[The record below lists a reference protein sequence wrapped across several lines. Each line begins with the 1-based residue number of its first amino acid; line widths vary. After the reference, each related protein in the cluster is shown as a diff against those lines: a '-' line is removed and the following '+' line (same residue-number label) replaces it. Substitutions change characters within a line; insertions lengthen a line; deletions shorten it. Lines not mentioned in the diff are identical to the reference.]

1 MREIE
6 ITKQLID
13 KTAVSLKLCYKI
25 LTLIHKNMEH
35 IQRSFFESRENWQ
48 TKKLSKPNN
57 TIRVASLFSGIGA
70 FEQALKIL
78 GIKTKIVLACDNDEF
93 VKKSFFSNYKI
104 EEKNWFDDI
113 QKVNGTKFKNK
124 VDLLVGG
131 APCQSFSMVGKR
143 LGLKDTRGNLTLHF
157 IKKINE
163 IKPKVF
169 IFENV
174 RSLLSVDNGEAWK
187 IVYNKFRQTG
197 YTFYYDKLNAK
208 DFGVPQNRERLFVIG
223 FKYKQNFSFPQP
235 IKLKNTMQDY
245 LEGKFDKKF
254 YLPPKGVAFVTK
266 NKNLKKRYTQVNG
279 KIALCQKRNQQFNWH
294 GDFVQVKKSNIKKYI
309 LSDKVKKYVLS
320 SGTKGFYSKPEIDL
334 EIARPLI
341 STMHK
346 MHRSGVDN
354 YISLKKGKI
363 RKLTPRECLRLMG
376 FPDTFE
382 QVVSDTQLYRQTGN
396 SIVVNII
403 IALFK
408 EIDISKYGIK

>member
-1 MREIE
+1 MENI
-6 ITKQLID
+6 Q
-13 KTAVSLKLCYKI
+13 
-25 LTLIHKNMEH
+25 KN
-35 IQRSFFESRENWQ
+35 FFESKENWE
-48 TKKLSKPNN
+48 TKKFSKPRN

-78 GIKTKIVLACDNDEF
+78 GLKSKIVLACDNDQF
-93 VKKSFFSNYKI
+93 VKKSFFANYEI
-104 EEKNWFDDI
+104 EEKNWFNDI
-113 QKVNGTKFKNK
+113 QEVNGTKFKNK

-143 LGLKDTRGNLTLHF
+143 LGLKDNRGNLTLHF

-174 RSLLSVDNGEAWK
+174 RALLSVDNGDAWK
-187 IVYNKFRQTG
+187 IIYNKFRQTG
-197 YTFYYDKLNAK
+197 YTFYYETLNAK
-208 DFGVPQNRERLFVIG
+208 NFGIPQNRERLFVIG
-223 FKYKQNFSFPQP
+223 FRNNQNFSFPQP
-235 IKLKNTMQDY
+235 IKLKSTMQDY
-245 LEGKFDKKF
+245 LEGQFDKKF

-266 NKNLKKRYTQVNG
+266 NKNLKKKYTQVNG

-294 GDFVQVKKSNIKKYI
+294 GDFIQVKKTDIKKYI
-309 LSDKVKKYVLS
+309 LSNKVKKYVLS
-320 SGTKGFYSKPEIDL
+320 TGTKGFYSKPEIDL
-334 EIARPLI
+334 EIARPLV

-376 FPDTFE
+376 FPDTFK

-403 IALFK
+403 IALLK
-408 EIDISKYGIK
+408 EMDISKFGIK

>member
-1 MREIE
+1 MENI
-6 ITKQLID
+6 Q
-13 KTAVSLKLCYKI
+13 
-25 LTLIHKNMEH
+25 KN
-35 IQRSFFESRENWQ
+35 FFESKENWE
-48 TKKLSKPNN
+48 TKKFSKPRN

-70 FEQALKIL
+70 FEQALKTL
-78 GIKTKIVLACDNDEF
+78 GLKSKIVLACDNDQF
-93 VKKSFFSNYKI
+93 VKKSFFANYEI
-104 EEKNWFDDI
+104 EEKNWFNDI
-113 QKVNGTKFKNK
+113 QEVNGTKFKNK
-124 VDLLVGG
+124 IDLLVGG

-143 LGLKDTRGNLTLHF
+143 LGLKDNRGNLTLHF

-174 RSLLSVDNGEAWK
+174 RALLSVDNGDAWK
-187 IVYNKFRQTG
+187 IIYNKFRQTG
-197 YTFYYDKLNAK
+197 YTFYYETLNAK
-208 DFGVPQNRERLFVIG
+208 NFGIPQNRERLFVIG
-223 FKYKQNFSFPQP
+223 FRNNQNFSFPQP
-235 IKLKNTMQDY
+235 IKLNSTMQDY
-245 LEGKFDKKF
+245 LEGQFDKKF

-266 NKNLKKRYTQVNG
+266 NKNLKKKYTQVNG

-294 GDFVQVKKSNIKKYI
+294 GDFIQVKKSDIKKYI
-309 LSDKVKKYVLS
+309 LSNKVKKYVLS
-320 SGTKGFYSKPEIDL
+320 TGTKGFYSKPEIDL
-334 EIARPLI
+334 EIARPLV

-376 FPDTFE
+376 FPDTFK

-403 IALFK
+403 IALLK
-408 EIDISKYGIK
+408 EMDISKFSIK

>member
-1 MREIE
+1 
-6 ITKQLID
+6 
-13 KTAVSLKLCYKI
+13 
-25 LTLIHKNMEH
+25 MED
-35 IQRSFFESRENWQ
+35 IQRSFFENRENWQ

-57 TIRVASLFSGIGA
+57 TVRVASLFSGIGA

-78 GIKTKIVLACDNDEF
+78 GMKTKIVLACDNDEF

-124 VDLLVGG
+124 IDLLVGG

-174 RSLLSVDNGEAWK
+174 RALLSVDNGEAWK
-187 IVYNKFRQTG
+187 IVYNKFKQTG

-208 DFGVPQNRERLFVIG
+208 DFGIPQNRERLFVIG
-223 FKYKQNFSFPQP
+223 FKNKQNFSFPKP
-235 IKLKNTMQDY
+235 IKLNNTMQDY

-376 FPDTFE
+376 FPDNFK

-403 IALFK
+403 VALLK
-408 EIDISKYGIK
+408 EMDISKFGKI

>member
-1 MREIE
+1 M
-6 ITKQLID
+6 
-13 KTAVSLKLCYKI
+13 
-25 LTLIHKNMEH
+25 KN
-35 IQRSFFESRENWQ
+35 IQKNFFESSENWQ
-48 TKKLSKPNN
+48 TKKFSKPNS

-70 FEQALKIL
+70 FEQALDIL
-78 GIKTKIVLACDNDEF
+78 GLKSKIVLACDNDQF
-93 VKKSFFSNYKI
+93 VKKSFFANYEI
-104 EEKNWFDDI
+104 NEKNWFDDVQEI
-113 QKVNGTKFKNK
+113 NGTKFKNK

-174 RSLLSVDNGEAWK
+174 RALLSVDNGDAWK
-187 IVYNKFRQTG
+187 IIYNKFKQTG
-197 YTFYYDKLNAK
+197 YTFYYNTLNAK
-208 DFGVPQNRERLFVIG
+208 NFGIPQNRERLFVIG
-223 FKYKQNFSFPQP
+223 FKNKQNFLFPQP

-245 LEGKFDKKF
+245 LEGQFDKKF

-334 EIARPLI
+334 EIARPLV

-376 FPDTFE
+376 FPDTFK

-396 SIVVNII
+396 SIVVNIV
-403 IALFK
+403 IALLK
-408 EIDISKYGIK
+408 EIDISKFGIK

>member
-1 MREIE
+1 MENI
-6 ITKQLID
+6 Q
-13 KTAVSLKLCYKI
+13 
-25 LTLIHKNMEH
+25 KN
-35 IQRSFFESRENWQ
+35 FFESKENWE
-48 TKKLSKPNN
+48 TKKFSKPRN

-78 GIKTKIVLACDNDEF
+78 GLKSKIVLACDNDQF
-93 VKKSFFSNYKI
+93 VKKSFFANYEI
-104 EEKNWFDDI
+104 EEKNWFNDI
-113 QKVNGTKFKNK
+113 QEVNGTKFKNK

-143 LGLKDTRGNLTLHF
+143 LGLKDNRGNLTLHF

-174 RSLLSVDNGEAWK
+174 RALLSVDNGDAWK
-187 IVYNKFRQTG
+187 IIYNKFRQTG
-197 YTFYYDKLNAK
+197 YTFYYETLNAK
-208 DFGVPQNRERLFVIG
+208 NFGIPQNRERLFVIG
-223 FKYKQNFSFPQP
+223 FRNNQNFSFPQP
-235 IKLKNTMQDY
+235 IKLKSTMQDY
-245 LEGKFDKKF
+245 LEGQFDKKF

-266 NKNLKKRYTQVNG
+266 NKNLKKKYTQVNG

-294 GDFVQVKKSNIKKYI
+294 GDFIQVKKTDIKKYI
-309 LSDKVKKYVLS
+309 LSNKVKKYVLS
-320 SGTKGFYSKPEIDL
+320 TGTKGFYSKPEIDL
-334 EIARPLI
+334 EIARPLV

-376 FPDTFE
+376 FPDTFK

-403 IALFK
+403 MALLK
-408 EIDISKYGIK
+408 EMDISKFSIK

>member
-1 MREIE
+1 M
-6 ITKQLID
+6 
-13 KTAVSLKLCYKI
+13 
-25 LTLIHKNMEH
+25 IHKNVENV
-35 IQRSFFESRENWQ
+35 QKSFFENKENWE
-48 TKKLSKPNN
+48 TRKLSKPKS

-78 GIKTKIVLACDNDEF
+78 GLKSKIVLACDNDQF
-93 VKKSFFSNYKI
+93 VKESFFANYEI
-104 EEKNWFDDI
+104 EEKNWFDDV
-113 QKVNGTKFKNK
+113 QKINGTKFKNK

-174 RSLLSVDNGEAWK
+174 RALLSVDNGEAWK
-187 IVYNKFRQTG
+187 IIYNKFRQTG
-197 YTFYYDKLNAK
+197 YNFYYDKLNAK
-208 DFGVPQNRERLFVIG
+208 NFGIPQNRERLFVVG
-223 FKYKQNFSFPQP
+223 FKNKQNFLFPQP
-235 IKLKNTMQDY
+235 IKLKNSMQDF
-245 LEGKFDKKF
+245 LEGQFDKKF

-334 EIARPLI
+334 EIARPLV

-376 FPDTFE
+376 FPDTFK

-403 IALFK
+403 IALLK
-408 EIDISKYGIK
+408 EMDISKFGTK

>member
-1 MREIE
+1 MENI
-6 ITKQLID
+6 Q
-13 KTAVSLKLCYKI
+13 
-25 LTLIHKNMEH
+25 KN
-35 IQRSFFESRENWQ
+35 FFESKENWEI
-48 TKKLSKPNN
+48 KKFSKPRN

-78 GIKTKIVLACDNDEF
+78 GLKSKIVLACDNDQF
-93 VKKSFFSNYKI
+93 VKKSFFANYEI
-104 EEKNWFDDI
+104 EEKNWFNDI
-113 QKVNGTKFKNK
+113 QEVSGTKFKNK

-143 LGLKDTRGNLTLHF
+143 LGLKDNRGNLTLHF

-174 RSLLSVDNGEAWK
+174 RALLSVDNGDAWK
-187 IVYNKFRQTG
+187 IIYNKFKQTG
-197 YTFYYDKLNAK
+197 YTFYYETLNAK
-208 DFGVPQNRERLFVIG
+208 NFGIPQNRERLFVIG
-223 FKYKQNFSFPQP
+223 FRNNQNFSFPQP
-235 IKLKNTMQDY
+235 IKLKSTMQDY
-245 LEGKFDKKF
+245 LEGQFDKKF

-266 NKNLKKRYTQVNG
+266 NKNLKKKYTQVNG

-294 GDFVQVKKSNIKKYI
+294 GDFIQVKKTDIKKYI
-309 LSDKVKKYVLS
+309 LSNKVKKYVLS
-320 SGTKGFYSKPEIDL
+320 TGTKGFYSKPEIDL
-334 EIARPLI
+334 EIARPLV

-376 FPDTFE
+376 FPDTFK

-403 IALFK
+403 IALLK
-408 EIDISKYGIK
+408 EMDISKFGIK

>member
-1 MREIE
+1 M
-6 ITKQLID
+6 
-13 KTAVSLKLCYKI
+13 
-25 LTLIHKNMEH
+25 IHKNMKNT
-35 IQRSFFESRENWQ
+35 QKSFFESRENWE
-48 TKKLSKPNN
+48 TKKFSKLSS

-78 GIKTKIVLACDNDEF
+78 GLKSKIVLACDNDPF
-93 VKKSFFSNYKI
+93 VKQSFFANYEI
-104 EEKNWFDDI
+104 EEKNWFDDV
-113 QKVNGTKFKNK
+113 QKINGTKFKNK

-174 RSLLSVDNGEAWK
+174 RALLSVDNGEAWK
-187 IVYNKFRQTG
+187 IIYNKFKQTG

-208 DFGVPQNRERLFVIG
+208 NFGIPQNRERLFVIG
-223 FKYKQNFSFPQP
+223 FKNKQNFLFPQP
-235 IKLKNTMQDY
+235 VKLKNNMQDL
-245 LEGKFDKKF
+245 LEGEFDKKF

-266 NKNLKKRYTQVNG
+266 NKNLKKRYTQING

-334 EIARPLI
+334 EIARPLV

-376 FPDTFE
+376 FPDTFK

-403 IALFK
+403 IALLK
-408 EIDISKYGIK
+408 EMDISKFGTK

>member
-1 MREIE
+1 MENI
-6 ITKQLID
+6 Q
-13 KTAVSLKLCYKI
+13 
-25 LTLIHKNMEH
+25 KN
-35 IQRSFFESRENWQ
+35 FFESKENWE
-48 TKKLSKPNN
+48 TKKFSKPRN

-78 GIKTKIVLACDNDEF
+78 GLKSKIVLACDNDQF
-93 VKKSFFSNYKI
+93 VKKSFFANYEI
-104 EEKNWFDDI
+104 EEKNWFNDI
-113 QKVNGTKFKNK
+113 QEVSGTKFKNK

-143 LGLKDTRGNLTLHF
+143 LGLKDNRGNLTLHF

-174 RSLLSVDNGEAWK
+174 RALLSVDNGDAWK
-187 IVYNKFRQTG
+187 IIYNKFRQTG
-197 YTFYYDKLNAK
+197 YTFYYETLNAK
-208 DFGVPQNRERLFVIG
+208 NFGIPQNRERLFVIG
-223 FKYKQNFSFPQP
+223 FRNNQNFSFPQP
-235 IKLKNTMQDY
+235 IKLKSTMQDY
-245 LEGKFDKKF
+245 LEGQFDKKF

-266 NKNLKKRYTQVNG
+266 NKNLKKKYTQVNG

-294 GDFVQVKKSNIKKYI
+294 GDFIQVKKTDIKKYI
-309 LSDKVKKYVLS
+309 LSNKVKKYVLS
-320 SGTKGFYSKPEIDL
+320 TGTKGFYSKPEIDL
-334 EIARPLI
+334 EIARPLV

-376 FPDTFE
+376 FPDTFR

-403 IALFK
+403 IALLK
-408 EIDISKYGIK
+408 EMDISKFSIK

>member
-1 MREIE
+1 MENI
-6 ITKQLID
+6 Q
-13 KTAVSLKLCYKI
+13 
-25 LTLIHKNMEH
+25 KN
-35 IQRSFFESRENWQ
+35 FFESKENWE
-48 TKKLSKPNN
+48 TKKFSKPRN

-78 GIKTKIVLACDNDEF
+78 GLKSKIVLACDNDQF
-93 VKKSFFSNYKI
+93 VKKSFFANYEI
-104 EEKNWFDDI
+104 EEKNWFNDI
-113 QKVNGTKFKNK
+113 QEVNGTKFKNK

-143 LGLKDTRGNLTLHF
+143 LGLKDNRGNLTLHF

-174 RSLLSVDNGEAWK
+174 RALLSVDNGDAWK
-187 IVYNKFRQTG
+187 IIYNKFRQTG
-197 YTFYYDKLNAK
+197 YTFYYETLNAK
-208 DFGVPQNRERLFVIG
+208 NFGIPQNRERLFVIG
-223 FKYKQNFSFPQP
+223 FKNNQNFSFPQS
-235 IKLKNTMQDY
+235 IKLKSTMQDY
-245 LEGKFDKKF
+245 LEGQFDKKF

-266 NKNLKKRYTQVNG
+266 NKNLKKKYTQVNG

-294 GDFVQVKKSNIKKYI
+294 GDFIQVKKSDIKKYI
-309 LSDKVKKYVLS
+309 LSNKVKKYVLS
-320 SGTKGFYSKPEIDL
+320 TGTKGFYSKPEIDL
-334 EIARPLI
+334 EIARPLV

-376 FPDTFE
+376 FPDTFK

-403 IALFK
+403 IALLK
-408 EIDISKYGIK
+408 EMDISKFGIK

>member
-1 MREIE
+1 MENI
-6 ITKQLID
+6 Q
-13 KTAVSLKLCYKI
+13 
-25 LTLIHKNMEH
+25 KN
-35 IQRSFFESRENWQ
+35 FFESKENWE
-48 TKKLSKPNN
+48 TKKFSKPRN

-70 FEQALKIL
+70 FEQALIIL
-78 GIKTKIVLACDNDEF
+78 GLKSKIVLACDNDQF
-93 VKKSFFSNYKI
+93 VKKSFFANYEI
-104 EEKNWFDDI
+104 EEKNWFNDI
-113 QKVNGTKFKNK
+113 QEVNGTKFKNK

-143 LGLKDTRGNLTLHF
+143 LGLKDNRGNLTLHF

-174 RSLLSVDNGEAWK
+174 RALLSVDNGDAWK
-187 IVYNKFRQTG
+187 IIYNKFRQTG
-197 YTFYYDKLNAK
+197 YTFYYETLNAK
-208 DFGVPQNRERLFVIG
+208 NFGIPQNRERLFVIG
-223 FKYKQNFSFPQP
+223 FRNNQNFSFPQP
-235 IKLKNTMQDY
+235 IKLKSTMQDY
-245 LEGKFDKKF
+245 LEGQFDKKF

-266 NKNLKKRYTQVNG
+266 NKNLKKKYTQVNG

-294 GDFVQVKKSNIKKYI
+294 GDFIQVKKTDIKKYI
-309 LSDKVKKYVLS
+309 LSNKVKKYVLS
-320 SGTKGFYSKPEIDL
+320 TGTKGFYSKPEIDL
-334 EIARPLI
+334 EIARPLV

-376 FPDTFE
+376 FPDTFK

-403 IALFK
+403 IALLK
-408 EIDISKYGIK
+408 EMDISKFSIK

>member
-1 MREIE
+1 MENI
-6 ITKQLID
+6 Q
-13 KTAVSLKLCYKI
+13 
-25 LTLIHKNMEH
+25 KN
-35 IQRSFFESRENWQ
+35 FFESKENWE
-48 TKKLSKPNN
+48 TKKFSKPRN

-78 GIKTKIVLACDNDEF
+78 GLKSKIVLACDNDQF
-93 VKKSFFSNYKI
+93 VKKSFFANYKI
-104 EEKNWFDDI
+104 EEKNWFNDI
-113 QKVNGTKFKNK
+113 QEVNGTKFKNK

-143 LGLKDTRGNLTLHF
+143 LGLKDNRGNLTLHF

-174 RSLLSVDNGEAWK
+174 RALLSVDNGDAWK
-187 IVYNKFRQTG
+187 IIYNKFRQTG
-197 YTFYYDKLNAK
+197 YTFYYETLNAK
-208 DFGVPQNRERLFVIG
+208 YFGIPQNRERLFVIG
-223 FKYKQNFSFPQP
+223 FRNNQNFSFPQP
-235 IKLKNTMQDY
+235 IKLKSTMQDY
-245 LEGKFDKKF
+245 LEGQFDKKF

-266 NKNLKKRYTQVNG
+266 NKNLKKKYTQVNG

-294 GDFVQVKKSNIKKYI
+294 GDFIQVKKTDIKKYI
-309 LSDKVKKYVLS
+309 LSNKVKKYVLS
-320 SGTKGFYSKPEIDL
+320 TGTKGFYSKPEIDL
-334 EIARPLI
+334 EIARPLV

-376 FPDTFE
+376 FPDTFK

-403 IALFK
+403 IALLK
-408 EIDISKYGIK
+408 EMDISKFSIK

>member
-1 MREIE
+1 MVYLR
-6 ITKQLID
+6 KN
-13 KTAVSLKLCYKI
+13 
-25 LTLIHKNMEH
+25 LIHKKMKN
-35 IQRSFFESRENWQ
+35 IQKNFFESSENWQ
-48 TKKLSKPNN
+48 TKKFSKPNS

-70 FEQALKIL
+70 FEQALDIL
-78 GIKTKIVLACDNDEF
+78 GLKSKIVLACDNDQF
-93 VKKSFFSNYKI
+93 VKKSFFANYEI
-104 EEKNWFDDI
+104 NEKNWFDDVQEI
-113 QKVNGTKFKNK
+113 NGTKFKNK

-174 RSLLSVDNGEAWK
+174 RALLSVDNGDAWK
-187 IVYNKFRQTG
+187 IIYNKFKQTG
-197 YTFYYDKLNAK
+197 YTFYYNTLNAK
-208 DFGVPQNRERLFVIG
+208 NFGIPQNRERLFVIG
-223 FKYKQNFSFPQP
+223 FKNKQNFLFPQP

-245 LEGKFDKKF
+245 LEGEFDKKF

-294 GDFVQVKKSNIKKYI
+294 GDFIQVKKSDIKKYI

-320 SGTKGFYSKPEIDL
+320 TGTKGFYSKPEIDL
-334 EIARPLI
+334 EIARPLV

-376 FPDTFE
+376 FPDTFK

-396 SIVVNII
+396 SIVVNIV
-403 IALFK
+403 IALLK
-408 EIDISKYGIK
+408 EMDISKFGIK

>member
-1 MREIE
+1 M
-6 ITKQLID
+6 
-13 KTAVSLKLCYKI
+13 
-25 LTLIHKNMEH
+25 KN
-35 IQRSFFESRENWQ
+35 IQKNFFESSENWQ
-48 TKKLSKPNN
+48 TKKFSKPNS

-70 FEQALKIL
+70 FEQALDIL
-78 GIKTKIVLACDNDEF
+78 GLKSKIVLACDNDQF
-93 VKKSFFSNYKI
+93 VKKSFFANYEI
-104 EEKNWFDDI
+104 NEKNWFDDVQEI
-113 QKVNGTKFKNK
+113 NGTKFKNK

-174 RSLLSVDNGEAWK
+174 RALLSVDNGDAWK
-187 IVYNKFRQTG
+187 IIYNKFKQTG
-197 YTFYYDKLNAK
+197 YTFYYNTLNAK
-208 DFGVPQNRERLFVIG
+208 NFGIPQNRERLFVIG
-223 FKYKQNFSFPQP
+223 FKNKQNFLFPQP

-245 LEGKFDKKF
+245 LEGQFDKKF

-294 GDFVQVKKSNIKKYI
+294 GDFIQVKKSDIKKYI

-320 SGTKGFYSKPEIDL
+320 TGTKGFYSKPEIDL
-334 EIARPLI
+334 EIARPLV

-354 YISLKKGKI
+354 YVSLKKGKI

-376 FPDTFE
+376 FPDTFK

-396 SIVVNII
+396 SIVVNIV
-403 IALFK
+403 IALLK
-408 EIDISKYGIK
+408 EMDISKFGIK

>member
-1 MREIE
+1 M
-6 ITKQLID
+6 
-13 KTAVSLKLCYKI
+13 
-25 LTLIHKNMEH
+25 IHKNKEN
-35 IQRSFFESRENWQ
+35 IQKSFFESKDNWE

-57 TIRVASLFSGIGA
+57 LIRVASLFSGIGA
-70 FEQALKIL
+70 FEQAIKIL
-78 GIKTKIVLACDNDEF
+78 GLKSKIVLACDNDQF
-93 VKKSFFSNYKI
+93 VKESFFANYEI
-104 EEKNWFDDI
+104 EEKNWFNDV
-113 QKVNGTKFKNK
+113 QKINGTKFKNK

-174 RSLLSVDNGEAWK
+174 RALLSVDNGEAWK
-187 IVYNKFRQTG
+187 IIYNKFKQTG

-208 DFGVPQNRERLFVIG
+208 DFGIPQNRERLFVIG
-223 FKYKQNFSFPQP
+223 FKNKQNFLFPQP
-235 IKLKNTMQDY
+235 IKLKNSMQDF
-245 LEGKFDKKF
+245 LEGQFDKKF

-334 EIARPLI
+334 EIARPLV

-403 IALFK
+403 IALLK
-408 EIDISKYGIK
+408 EIDISKFGKS

>member
-1 MREIE
+1 M
-6 ITKQLID
+6 
-13 KTAVSLKLCYKI
+13 
-25 LTLIHKNMEH
+25 KN
-35 IQRSFFESRENWQ
+35 IQKNFFESSENWQ
-48 TKKLSKPNN
+48 TKKFSKPNS

-70 FEQALKIL
+70 FEQALDIL
-78 GIKTKIVLACDNDEF
+78 GLKSKIVLACDNDQF
-93 VKKSFFSNYKI
+93 VKKSFFANYEI
-104 EEKNWFDDI
+104 NEKNWFDDVQEI
-113 QKVNGTKFKNK
+113 NGTKFKNK

-143 LGLKDTRGNLTLHF
+143 LGLKDIRGNLTLHF

-174 RSLLSVDNGEAWK
+174 RALLSVDNGDAWK
-187 IVYNKFRQTG
+187 IIYNKFKQTG
-197 YTFYYDKLNAK
+197 YTFYYNTLNAK
-208 DFGVPQNRERLFVIG
+208 NFGIPQNRERLFVIG
-223 FKYKQNFSFPQP
+223 FKNKQNFLFPQP

-245 LEGKFDKKF
+245 LEGEFDKKF

-294 GDFVQVKKSNIKKYI
+294 GDFIQVKKSDIKKYI

-320 SGTKGFYSKPEIDL
+320 TGTKGFYSKPEIDL
-334 EIARPLI
+334 EIARPLV

-376 FPDTFE
+376 FPDTFK

-396 SIVVNII
+396 SIVVNIV
-403 IALFK
+403 IALLK
-408 EIDISKYGIK
+408 EMDISKYGVK

>member
-1 MREIE
+1 M
-6 ITKQLID
+6 
-13 KTAVSLKLCYKI
+13 
-25 LTLIHKNMEH
+25 IHKNVENV
-35 IQRSFFESRENWQ
+35 QKSFFENKENWEIR
-48 TKKLSKPNN
+48 KLSKPKS

-78 GIKTKIVLACDNDEF
+78 GLKSKIVLACDNDQF
-93 VKKSFFSNYKI
+93 VKKSFFANYEI
-104 EEKNWFDDI
+104 EEKNWFDDV
-113 QKVNGTKFKNK
+113 QKINGTKFKNK

-174 RSLLSVDNGEAWK
+174 RALLSVDNGEAWK
-187 IVYNKFRQTG
+187 IIYNKFRQTG
-197 YTFYYDKLNAK
+197 YNFYYDKLNAK
-208 DFGVPQNRERLFVIG
+208 NFGIPQNRERLFVVG
-223 FKYKQNFSFPQP
+223 FKNKQNFLFPQP
-235 IKLKNTMQDY
+235 IKLKNSMQDF
-245 LEGKFDKKF
+245 LEGQFDKKF

-320 SGTKGFYSKPEIDL
+320 SGTKRFYSKPEIDL
-334 EIARPLI
+334 EIARPLV

-376 FPDTFE
+376 FPDTFK

-403 IALFK
+403 IALLK
-408 EIDISKYGIK
+408 EIDISKFGKS

>member
-1 MREIE
+1 M
-6 ITKQLID
+6 
-13 KTAVSLKLCYKI
+13 
-25 LTLIHKNMEH
+25 KN
-35 IQRSFFESRENWQ
+35 IQKNFFESSENWQ
-48 TKKLSKPNN
+48 TKKFSKPNS

-70 FEQALKIL
+70 FEQALDIL
-78 GIKTKIVLACDNDEF
+78 GLKSKIVLACDNDQF
-93 VKKSFFSNYKI
+93 VKKSFFANYEI
-104 EEKNWFDDI
+104 NEKNWFDDVQEI
-113 QKVNGTKFKNK
+113 NGTKFKNK

-174 RSLLSVDNGEAWK
+174 RALLSVDNGDAWK
-187 IVYNKFRQTG
+187 IIYNKFKQTG
-197 YTFYYDKLNAK
+197 YTFYYNTLNAK
-208 DFGVPQNRERLFVIG
+208 NFGIPQNRERLFVIG
-223 FKYKQNFSFPQP
+223 FKNKQNFLFPQP
-235 IKLKNTMQDY
+235 IKLKNTMQDF
-245 LEGKFDKKF
+245 LEGEFDKKF

-294 GDFVQVKKSNIKKYI
+294 GDFIQVKKSDIKKYI

-320 SGTKGFYSKPEIDL
+320 TGTKGFYSKPEIDL
-334 EIARPLI
+334 EIARPLV

-376 FPDTFE
+376 FPDTFK

-396 SIVVNII
+396 SIVVNIVV
-403 IALFK
+403 ALLK
-408 EIDISKYGIK
+408 EMDISKYGVK

>member
-1 MREIE
+1 M
-6 ITKQLID
+6 
-13 KTAVSLKLCYKI
+13 
-25 LTLIHKNMEH
+25 KN
-35 IQRSFFESRENWQ
+35 IQKNFFESSENWQ
-48 TKKLSKPNN
+48 TKKFSRPNS

-70 FEQALKIL
+70 FEQALDIL
-78 GIKTKIVLACDNDEF
+78 GLKSKIVLACDNDQF
-93 VKKSFFSNYKI
+93 VKKSFFANYEI
-104 EEKNWFDDI
+104 NEKNWFDDVQEI
-113 QKVNGTKFKNK
+113 NGTKFKNK

-174 RSLLSVDNGEAWK
+174 RALLSVDNGDAWK
-187 IVYNKFRQTG
+187 IIYNKFKQTG
-197 YTFYYDKLNAK
+197 YTFYYNTLNAK
-208 DFGVPQNRERLFVIG
+208 NFGIPQNRERLFVIG
-223 FKYKQNFSFPQP
+223 FKNKQNFLFPQP

-245 LEGKFDKKF
+245 LEGQFDKKF

-294 GDFVQVKKSNIKKYI
+294 GDFIQVKKSDIKKYI

-320 SGTKGFYSKPEIDL
+320 TGTKGFYSKPEIDL
-334 EIARPLI
+334 EIARPLV

-354 YISLKKGKI
+354 YVSLKKGKI

-376 FPDTFE
+376 FPDTFK

-396 SIVVNII
+396 SIVVNIV
-403 IALFK
+403 IALLK
-408 EIDISKYGIK
+408 EMDISKFGIK

>member
-1 MREIE
+1 M
-6 ITKQLID
+6 
-13 KTAVSLKLCYKI
+13 
-25 LTLIHKNMEH
+25 IHKNVENV
-35 IQRSFFESRENWQ
+35 QKSFFENKENWE
-48 TKKLSKPNN
+48 TRKLSKPKS

-78 GIKTKIVLACDNDEF
+78 GLKSKIVLACDNDQF
-93 VKKSFFSNYKI
+93 VKESFFANYEI
-104 EEKNWFDDI
+104 EEKNWFDDV
-113 QKVNGTKFKNK
+113 QKINGTKFKNK

-174 RSLLSVDNGEAWK
+174 RALLSVDNGEAWK
-187 IVYNKFRQTG
+187 IIYNKFRQTG
-197 YTFYYDKLNAK
+197 YNFYYDKLNAK
-208 DFGVPQNRERLFVIG
+208 NFGIPQNRERLFVVG
-223 FKYKQNFSFPQP
+223 FKNKQNFLFPQP
-235 IKLKNTMQDY
+235 IKLKNSMQDF
-245 LEGKFDKKF
+245 LEGQFDKKF

-376 FPDTFE
+376 FPDTFK

-403 IALFK
+403 IALLK
-408 EIDISKYGIK
+408 EMDISKFGTK

>member
-1 MREIE
+1 M
-6 ITKQLID
+6 
-13 KTAVSLKLCYKI
+13 
-25 LTLIHKNMEH
+25 KN
-35 IQRSFFESRENWQ
+35 IQKNFFESSENWQ
-48 TKKLSKPNN
+48 TKKFSKPNS

-70 FEQALKIL
+70 FEQELDIL
-78 GIKTKIVLACDNDEF
+78 GLKSKIVLACDNDQF
-93 VKKSFFSNYKI
+93 VKKSFFANYEI
-104 EEKNWFDDI
+104 NEKNWFDDVQEI
-113 QKVNGTKFKNK
+113 NGTKFKNK

-174 RSLLSVDNGEAWK
+174 RALLSVDNGDAWK
-187 IVYNKFRQTG
+187 IIYNKFKQTG
-197 YTFYYDKLNAK
+197 YTFYYNTLNAK
-208 DFGVPQNRERLFVIG
+208 NFGIPQNRERLFVIG
-223 FKYKQNFSFPQP
+223 FKNKQNFLFPQP

-245 LEGKFDKKF
+245 LEGEFDKKF

-294 GDFVQVKKSNIKKYI
+294 GDFIQVKKSDIKKYI

-320 SGTKGFYSKPEIDL
+320 TGTKGFYSKPEIDL
-334 EIARPLI
+334 EIARPLV

-376 FPDTFE
+376 FPDTFK

-396 SIVVNII
+396 SIVVNIV
-403 IALFK
+403 IALLK
-408 EIDISKYGIK
+408 EMDISKYGVK

>member
-1 MREIE
+1 MEN
-6 ITKQLID
+6 TQ
-13 KTAVSLKLCYKI
+13 
-25 LTLIHKNMEH
+25 KN
-35 IQRSFFESRENWQ
+35 FFESKENWE
-48 TKKLSKPNN
+48 TKRFSKPRN
-57 TIRVASLFSGIGA
+57 TIRVGSLFSGIGA

-78 GIKTKIVLACDNDEF
+78 GLKSKIVLACDNDQF
-93 VKKSFFSNYKI
+93 VKKSFFANYKI
-104 EEKNWFDDI
+104 EEKNWFNDI
-113 QKVNGTKFKNK
+113 QEVNGTKFKNK

-143 LGLKDTRGNLTLHF
+143 LGLKDNRGNLTLHF

-174 RSLLSVDNGEAWK
+174 RALLSVDNGDAWK
-187 IVYNKFRQTG
+187 IIYHKFKQTG
-197 YTFYYDKLNAK
+197 YTFYYSTLNAK
-208 DFGVPQNRERLFVIG
+208 NFGIPQNRERLFVIG
-223 FKYKQNFSFPQP
+223 FKNKQNFLFPQP
-235 IKLKNTMQDY
+235 IKLKNNMQDY
-245 LEGKFDKKF
+245 LEGQFDKKF

-294 GDFVQVKKSNIKKYI
+294 GDFIQVKKSDIKKYI

-320 SGTKGFYSKPEIDL
+320 TGTKGFYSKPEIDL
-334 EIARPLI
+334 EIARPLV

-376 FPDTFE
+376 FPDTFK

-396 SIVVNII
+396 SIVVNIVV
-403 IALFK
+403 ALLK
-408 EIDISKYGIK
+408 EMDISKYGVK

>member
-1 MREIE
+1 MENI
-6 ITKQLID
+6 Q
-13 KTAVSLKLCYKI
+13 
-25 LTLIHKNMEH
+25 KN
-35 IQRSFFESRENWQ
+35 FFESKENWE
-48 TKKLSKPNN
+48 TKKFSKPRN

-78 GIKTKIVLACDNDEF
+78 GLKSKIVLACDNDQF
-93 VKKSFFSNYKI
+93 VKKSFFANYQI
-104 EEKNWFDDI
+104 EEKNWFNDI
-113 QKVNGTKFKNK
+113 QEVNGTKFKNK
-124 VDLLVGG
+124 IDLLVGG

-143 LGLKDTRGNLTLHF
+143 LGLKDNRGNLTLHF

-174 RSLLSVDNGEAWK
+174 RALLSVDNGDAWK
-187 IVYNKFRQTG
+187 IIYNKFRQTG
-197 YTFYYDKLNAK
+197 YTFYYETLNAK
-208 DFGVPQNRERLFVIG
+208 NFGIPQNRERLFVIG
-223 FKYKQNFSFPQP
+223 FRNNQNFSFPQP
-235 IKLKNTMQDY
+235 IKLKSTMQDY
-245 LEGKFDKKF
+245 LEGQFDKKF

-266 NKNLKKRYTQVNG
+266 NKNLKKKYTQVNG

-294 GDFVQVKKSNIKKYI
+294 GDFIQVKKSDIKKYI
-309 LSDKVKKYVLS
+309 LSNKVKKYVLS
-320 SGTKGFYSKPEIDL
+320 TGTKGFYSKPEIDL
-334 EIARPLI
+334 EIARPLV

-376 FPDTFE
+376 FPDTFK

-403 IALFK
+403 IALLK
-408 EIDISKYGIK
+408 EMDISKFSIK

>member
-1 MREIE
+1 MENI
-6 ITKQLID
+6 Q
-13 KTAVSLKLCYKI
+13 
-25 LTLIHKNMEH
+25 KN
-35 IQRSFFESRENWQ
+35 FFESKENWE
-48 TKKLSKPNN
+48 TKKFSKPRN

-78 GIKTKIVLACDNDEF
+78 GLKSKIVLACDNDQF
-93 VKKSFFSNYKI
+93 VKKSFFANYKI
-104 EEKNWFDDI
+104 EEKNWFNDI
-113 QKVNGTKFKNK
+113 QEVNGTKFKNK

-143 LGLKDTRGNLTLHF
+143 LGLKDNRGNLTLHF

-174 RSLLSVDNGEAWK
+174 RALLSVDNGDAWK
-187 IVYNKFRQTG
+187 IIYNKFRQTG
-197 YTFYYDKLNAK
+197 YTFYYETLNAK
-208 DFGVPQNRERLFVIG
+208 NFGIPQNRERLFVIG
-223 FKYKQNFSFPQP
+223 FRNNQNFSFPQP
-235 IKLKNTMQDY
+235 IKLKSTMQDY
-245 LEGKFDKKF
+245 LEGQFDKKF

-266 NKNLKKRYTQVNG
+266 NKNLKKKYTQVNG

-294 GDFVQVKKSNIKKYI
+294 GDFIQVKKTDIKKYI
-309 LSDKVKKYVLS
+309 LSNKVKKYVLS
-320 SGTKGFYSKPEIDL
+320 TGTKGFYSKPEIDL
-334 EIARPLI
+334 EIARPLV

-376 FPDTFE
+376 FPDTFK

-403 IALFK
+403 IALLK
-408 EIDISKYGIK
+408 EMDISKFSIK

>member
-1 MREIE
+1 MENI
-6 ITKQLID
+6 Q
-13 KTAVSLKLCYKI
+13 
-25 LTLIHKNMEH
+25 KN
-35 IQRSFFESRENWQ
+35 FFESKENWE
-48 TKKLSKPNN
+48 TKKFSKPRN

-78 GIKTKIVLACDNDEF
+78 GLKSKIVLACDNDQF
-93 VKKSFFSNYKI
+93 VKKSFFANYEI
-104 EEKNWFDDI
+104 EEKNWFNDI
-113 QKVNGTKFKNK
+113 QEVNGTKFKNK

-143 LGLKDTRGNLTLHF
+143 LGLKDNRGNLTLHF

-174 RSLLSVDNGEAWK
+174 RALLSVDNGDAWK
-187 IVYNKFRQTG
+187 IIYNKFKQTG
-197 YTFYYDKLNAK
+197 YTFYYETLNAK
-208 DFGVPQNRERLFVIG
+208 NFGIPQNRERLFVIG
-223 FKYKQNFSFPQP
+223 FRNNQNFSFPQP
-235 IKLKNTMQDY
+235 IKLKSTMQDY
-245 LEGKFDKKF
+245 LEGQFDKKF

-266 NKNLKKRYTQVNG
+266 NKNLKKKYTQVNG

-294 GDFVQVKKSNIKKYI
+294 GDFIQVKKTDIKKYI
-309 LSDKVKKYVLS
+309 LSNKVKKYVLS
-320 SGTKGFYSKPEIDL
+320 TGTKGFYSKPEIDL
-334 EIARPLI
+334 EIARPLV

-376 FPDTFE
+376 FPDTFK

-403 IALFK
+403 IALLK
-408 EIDISKYGIK
+408 EMDISKFGIK

>member
-1 MREIE
+1 M
-6 ITKQLID
+6 
-13 KTAVSLKLCYKI
+13 
-25 LTLIHKNMEH
+25 IHKNVENV
-35 IQRSFFESRENWQ
+35 QKSFFENKENWE
-48 TKKLSKPNN
+48 TRKLSKPKS

-78 GIKTKIVLACDNDEF
+78 GLKSKIVLACDNDQF
-93 VKKSFFSNYKI
+93 VKESFFANYEI
-104 EEKNWFDDI
+104 EEKNWFDDV
-113 QKVNGTKFKNK
+113 QKINGTKFKNK

-174 RSLLSVDNGEAWK
+174 RALLSVDNGEAWK
-187 IVYNKFRQTG
+187 IIYNKFRQTG
-197 YTFYYDKLNAK
+197 YNFYYDKLNAK
-208 DFGVPQNRERLFVIG
+208 NFGIPQNRERLFVVG
-223 FKYKQNFSFPQP
+223 FKNKQNFLFPQP
-235 IKLKNTMQDY
+235 IKLKNSMQDF
-245 LEGKFDKKF
+245 LEGQFDKKF

-376 FPDTFE
+376 FPDTFK

-403 IALFK
+403 IALLK
-408 EIDISKYGIK
+408 EMDISKFGVR

>member
-1 MREIE
+1 M
-6 ITKQLID
+6 
-13 KTAVSLKLCYKI
+13 
-25 LTLIHKNMEH
+25 KN
-35 IQRSFFESRENWQ
+35 IQKNFFESSENWQ
-48 TKKLSKPNN
+48 TKKFSRPNS

-70 FEQALKIL
+70 FEQALDIL
-78 GIKTKIVLACDNDEF
+78 GLKSKIVLACDNDQF
-93 VKKSFFSNYKI
+93 VKKSFFANYEI
-104 EEKNWFDDI
+104 NEKNWFDDVQEI
-113 QKVNGTKFKNK
+113 NGTKFKNK

-174 RSLLSVDNGEAWK
+174 RALLSVDNGDAWK
-187 IVYNKFRQTG
+187 IIYNKFKQTG
-197 YTFYYDKLNAK
+197 YTFYYNTLNAK
-208 DFGVPQNRERLFVIG
+208 NFGIPQNRERLFVIG
-223 FKYKQNFSFPQP
+223 FKNKQNFLFPQP

-245 LEGKFDKKF
+245 LEGEFDKKF

-294 GDFVQVKKSNIKKYI
+294 GDFIQVKKSDIKKYI

-320 SGTKGFYSKPEIDL
+320 TGTKGFYSKPEIDL
-334 EIARPLI
+334 EIARPLV

-354 YISLKKGKI
+354 YVSLKKGKI

-376 FPDTFE
+376 FPDTFK

-396 SIVVNII
+396 SIVVNIV
-403 IALFK
+403 IALLK
-408 EIDISKYGIK
+408 EMDISKFGIK

>member
-1 MREIE
+1 M
-6 ITKQLID
+6 
-13 KTAVSLKLCYKI
+13 
-25 LTLIHKNMEH
+25 IHKNMKNT
-35 IQRSFFESRENWQ
+35 QKSFFESKENWE
-48 TKKLSKPNN
+48 TKKFSKLSS

-78 GIKTKIVLACDNDEF
+78 GLKSKIVLACDNDPF
-93 VKKSFFSNYKI
+93 VKQSFFANYEI
-104 EEKNWFDDI
+104 EEKNWFDDV
-113 QKVNGTKFKNK
+113 QKINGTKFKNK

-174 RSLLSVDNGEAWK
+174 RALLSVDNGEAWK
-187 IVYNKFRQTG
+187 IIYNKFRQTG

-208 DFGVPQNRERLFVIG
+208 NFGIPQNRERLFVIG
-223 FKYKQNFSFPQP
+223 FKNKQNFLFPQP
-235 IKLKNTMQDY
+235 VKLKNNMQDL
-245 LEGKFDKKF
+245 LEGEFDKKF

-334 EIARPLI
+334 EIARPLV

-376 FPDTFE
+376 FPDNFK

-403 IALFK
+403 IALLK
-408 EIDISKYGIK
+408 EMDISKFGVK

>member
-1 MREIE
+1 MENI
-6 ITKQLID
+6 Q
-13 KTAVSLKLCYKI
+13 
-25 LTLIHKNMEH
+25 KN
-35 IQRSFFESRENWQ
+35 FFESKENWE
-48 TKKLSKPNN
+48 TKKFSKPRN

-78 GIKTKIVLACDNDEF
+78 GLKSKIVLACDNDQF
-93 VKKSFFSNYKI
+93 VKKSFFANYEI
-104 EEKNWFDDI
+104 EEKNWFNDI
-113 QKVNGTKFKNK
+113 QEVSGTKFKNK

-143 LGLKDTRGNLTLHF
+143 LGLKDNRGNLTLHF

-174 RSLLSVDNGEAWK
+174 RALLSVDNGDAWK
-187 IVYNKFRQTG
+187 IIYNKFRQTG
-197 YTFYYDKLNAK
+197 YTFYYETLNAK
-208 DFGVPQNRERLFVIG
+208 NFGIPQNRERLFVIG
-223 FKYKQNFSFPQP
+223 FKNNQNFSFPQP
-235 IKLKNTMQDY
+235 IKLKSTMQDY
-245 LEGKFDKKF
+245 LEGQFDKKF

-266 NKNLKKRYTQVNG
+266 NKNLKKKYTQVNG

-294 GDFVQVKKSNIKKYI
+294 GDFIQVKKTDIKKYI
-309 LSDKVKKYVLS
+309 LSNKVKKYVLS
-320 SGTKGFYSKPEIDL
+320 TGTKGFYSKPEIDL
-334 EIARPLI
+334 EIARPLV

-376 FPDTFE
+376 FPDTFK

-403 IALFK
+403 MALLK
-408 EIDISKYGIK
+408 EMDISKFSIK